1 MPRFSFKVLILVA
14 LCIAAGDAIAAKG
27 AGAFQVFL
35 VDTSILP
42 TPNEYIVNGQLTS
55 DDEVVLSMIDI
66 NVAETYRFRSLGYGG
81 GSLPG
86 GAVVSPGGFDTIL
99 TLFKD
104 DLLLAQNDDASFA
117 EFDPATSAAFDAGF
131 DIFLEPGLYTLA
143 ITQYDNFAIS
153 DNLNDLFSREGEGNF
168 TPSLANDSAL
178 PGSLCLATSFCDVS
192 GVEGPNARTANYIVS
207 VTVVPLPG
215 ALFLMLSVLVALS
228 RFARVKR
235 R

>member
-14 LCIAAGDAIAAKG
+14 LCIVAGDAIAAKG
-27 AGAFQVFL
+27 SAGVI
-35 VDTSILP
+35 VTSIQFP
-42 TPNEYIVNGQLTS
+42 VVPNEYIVDGQLTS
-55 DDEVVLSMIDI
+55 DDEVVVSVLDI

-81 GSLPG
+81 GLLPG
-86 GAVVSPGGFDTIL
+86 GTVVSPGGFDTIL

-104 DLLLAQNDDASFA
+104 DLLVIQNDDASFA
-117 EFDPATSAAFDAGF
+117 AFDSATSAAFDAGF

-178 PGSLCLATSFCDVS
+178 PGGVCLATSFCDVS

-215 ALFLMLSVLVALS
+215 ALVLMLSVLAALS